1 MNNLNRIFDPNIRI
15 PAPNPASR
23 IGSVAT
29 RNETNQEML
38 KPIGQVSRQII
49 TDGTSNIIHI
59 FLFIKKLNY

>member
-29 RNETNQEML
+29 RNETNKDHQDEL
-38 KPIGQVSRQII
+38 
-49 TDGTSNIIHI
+49 DE
-59 FLFIKKLNY
+59 LIKKYSE